1 MRNRLRE
8 ILTAASRQSRSEMGI
23 SMKNRMIIKVM
34 LVVGIM
40 MGFTS
45 GCTQKTT
52 QPQPVNITE
61 KAEQNSTQQQ
71 EEILYD
77 ENGNQ
82 YHYIKTEGYEVKE
95 ICNDRQFQEEKALYD
110 GKSIQ
115 TDVYSIANSFGENKY
130 QVTYLSMQKLFMEE
144 ENVKQIAYTVE
155 NTAGSLYAK
164 GEDEKL
170 PTSYREIIYD
180 DNAAVK
186 LLPESTET
194 LYLRLYSEAKNQS
207 ASEEQQSLIEDLEK
221 VILRADITYEDGT
234 TVTKYAKIKSSSAYS
249 VGYLIFY
256 EIQPV

>member
-1 MRNRLRE
+1 
-8 ILTAASRQSRSEMGI
+8 
-23 SMKNRMIIKVM
+23 MKNKKIVELM
-34 LVVGIM
+34 LILGVTAGLA
-40 MGFTS
+40 G
-45 GCTQKTT
+45 GCTQKTKE
-52 QPQPVNITE
+52 QSYVNIT
-61 KAEQNSTQQQ
+61 KTAAGNSTEQSQ
-71 EEILYD
+71 EYLYD

-194 LYLRLYSEAKNQS
+194 LYLRLYSEAKSQS
-207 ASEEQQSLIEDLEK
+207 ALEEQQLLIEALEK
-221 VILRADITYEDGT
+221 VIISVDITYEDGT

-256 EIQPV
+256 EI

>member
-1 MRNRLRE
+1 
-8 ILTAASRQSRSEMGI
+8 
-23 SMKNRMIIKVM
+23 M

-194 LYLRLYSEAKNQS
+194 LYLRLYSEAKSQS
-207 ASEEQQSLIEDLEK
+207 ALEEQQLLIEALEK
-221 VILRADITYEDGT
+221 VIISVDITYEDGT
-234 TVTKYAKIKSSSAYS
+234 THLSTNTEKSLKELPSF
-249 VGYLIFY
+249 GFLPGHN
-256 EIQPV
+256 ET

>member
-1 MRNRLRE
+1 
-8 ILTAASRQSRSEMGI
+8 
-23 SMKNRMIIKVM
+23 M

-52 QPQPVNITE
+52 QSQPVNITE
-61 KAEQNSTQQQ
+61 TAEQNSTQQQ

-95 ICNDRQFQEEKALYD
+95 ICNDRQFQDEKALYD
-110 GKSIQ
+110 GKSMQ
-115 TDVYSIANSFGENKY
+115 TTVYSIANSFGEKKY
-130 QVTYLSMQKLFMEE
+130 QVTYLDIQKLFMED
-144 ENVKQIAYTVE
+144 ENVK
-155 NTAGSLYAK
+155 
-164 GEDEKL
+164 
-170 PTSYREIIYD
+170 EIS
-180 DNAAVK
+180 
-186 LLPESTET
+186 STET

-256 EIQPV
+256 EIQLV

>member
-1 MRNRLRE
+1 
-8 ILTAASRQSRSEMGI
+8 
-23 SMKNRMIIKVM
+23 MKNKKIVELM
-34 LVVGIM
+34 LILGVTAGLA
-40 MGFTS
+40 G
-45 GCTQKTT
+45 GCTQKTKE
-52 QPQPVNITE
+52 QSYVNIT
-61 KAEQNSTQQQ
+61 KTAAENSIEQSQ
-71 EEILYD
+71 EYLYD

-194 LYLRLYSEAKNQS
+194 LYLRLYSEAKSQS
-207 ASEEQQSLIEDLEK
+207 TLEEQQLLIEALEK
-221 VILRADITYEDGT
+221 VIISVDITYEDGT

-256 EIQPV
+256 EI

>member
-1 MRNRLRE
+1 
-8 ILTAASRQSRSEMGI
+8 
-23 SMKNRMIIKVM
+23 MKNKKIVELM
-34 LVVGIM
+34 LILGVTAGLA
-40 MGFTS
+40 G
-45 GCTQKTT
+45 GCTQKTKE
-52 QPQPVNITE
+52 QSYVNITE
-61 KAEQNSTQQQ
+61 TAAENRIEPSQ
-71 EEILYD
+71 EYLYD

-95 ICNDRQFQEEKALYD
+95 ICNNRQFQDEKVLYD
-110 GKSIQ
+110 GKSMQ

-130 QVTYLSMQKLFMEE
+130 QVTYLDIQKLFMEE

-155 NTAGSLYAK
+155 NTPGSLYAK

-194 LYLRLYSEAKNQS
+194 LYLRLYSEAKSQS
-207 ASEEQQSLIEDLEK
+207 ALEEQQLLIEALEK
-221 VILRADITYEDGT
+221 VIISADITYEDGT

-256 EIQPV
+256 EI

>member
-1 MRNRLRE
+1 ML
-8 ILTAASRQSRSEMGI
+8 ILGVTAGLAGGCAQQTKEQSD
-23 SMKNRMIIKVM
+23 
-34 LVVGIM
+34 
-40 MGFTS
+40 
-45 GCTQKTT
+45 
-52 QPQPVNITE
+52 VNITE
-61 KAEQNSTQQQ
+61 MAAENRIEQSQ
-71 EEILYD
+71 EYLYD

-95 ICNDRQFQEEKALYD
+95 ICNDRQFQDEKALYD

-115 TDVYSIANSFGENKY
+115 TDVYSIANSFGEKKY
-130 QVTYLSMQKLFMEE
+130 QVTYLDIQKLFMEE
-144 ENVKQIAYTVE
+144 ENVKEIAYTVE

-186 LLPESTET
+186 LLPENMET
-194 LYLRLYSEAKNQS
+194 LYLRLYSEAKSQS
-207 ASEEQQSLIEDLEK
+207 ALEEQQLLIEDLEK
-221 VILRADITYEDGT
+221 VIISAEITYEDGT

-256 EIQPV
+256 EIQLV

>member
-1 MRNRLRE
+1 
-8 ILTAASRQSRSEMGI
+8 
-23 SMKNRMIIKVM
+23 MKNKKIVELM
-34 LVVGIM
+34 LILGVTAGLA
-40 MGFTS
+40 G
-45 GCTQKTT
+45 GCTQKTKE
-52 QPQPVNITE
+52 QSYVNITE
-61 KAEQNSTQQQ
+61 TAAENSTEQSQ
-71 EEILYD
+71 EYLYD

-95 ICNDRQFQEEKALYD
+95 ICNDRQFQDEKALYD
-110 GKSIQ
+110 GKSMQ
-115 TDVYSIANSFGENKY
+115 TTVYSIANSFGEKKY
-130 QVTYLSMQKLFMEE
+130 QVTYLDIQKLFMED
-144 ENVKQIAYTVE
+144 ENVKEISYTVE
-155 NTAGSLYAK
+155 NIPGALYAK

-180 DNAAVK
+180 DNA
-186 LLPESTET
+186 
-194 LYLRLYSEAKNQS
+194 AKNQS

>member
-1 MRNRLRE
+1 
-8 ILTAASRQSRSEMGI
+8 
-23 SMKNRMIIKVM
+23 M

-194 LYLRLYSEAKNQS
+194 LYLRLYSEAKSQS
-207 ASEEQQSLIEDLEK
+207 ALEEQQLLIEALEK
-221 VILRADITYEDGT
+221 VIIRRRYNGHKVCKDKVVKRVQCG
-234 TVTKYAKIKSSSAYS
+234 VS
-249 VGYLIFY
+249 YLL
-256 EIQPV
+256 

>member
-1 MRNRLRE
+1 
-8 ILTAASRQSRSEMGI
+8 
-23 SMKNRMIIKVM
+23 MKNKKIVELM
-34 LVVGIM
+34 LILGVTAGLA
-40 MGFTS
+40 G
-45 GCTQKTT
+45 GCTQKTKE
-52 QPQPVNITE
+52 QYDVNITE
-61 KAEQNSTQQQ
+61 TAAENRIEQSQ
-71 EEILYD
+71 EYLYD

-95 ICNDRQFQEEKALYD
+95 ICNNRQFQDEKALYD
-110 GKSIQ
+110 GKSMQ
-115 TDVYSIANSFGENKY
+115 TTVYSIANSFGEKKY
-130 QVTYLSMQKLFMEE
+130 QVTYLDIQKLFMEE
-144 ENVKQIAYTVE
+144 ENVKEISYTVE

-180 DNAAVK
+180 ENTAVK

-207 ASEEQQSLIEDLEK
+207 ASEEQQLLIEDLEK

-256 EIQPV
+256 EIQQV

>member
-1 MRNRLRE
+1 ML
-8 ILTAASRQSRSEMGI
+8 ILGVTAGLAG
-23 SMKNRMIIKVM
+23 
-34 LVVGIM
+34 
-40 MGFTS
+40 
-45 GCTQKTT
+45 GCTQKTKE
-52 QPQPVNITE
+52 QSYVNIT
-61 KAEQNSTQQQ
+61 KTAAENSTEQSQ
-71 EEILYD
+71 EYLYD

-194 LYLRLYSEAKNQS
+194 LYLRLYSEAKSQS
-207 ASEEQQSLIEDLEK
+207 ALEEQQLLIEALEK
-221 VILRADITYEDGT
+221 VIISVDITYEDGT

-256 EIQPV
+256 EIQLV

>member
-1 MRNRLRE
+1 
-8 ILTAASRQSRSEMGI
+8 
-23 SMKNRMIIKVM
+23 MKNKKIVELM
-34 LVVGIM
+34 LILGVTAGLA
-40 MGFTS
+40 G
-45 GCTQKTT
+45 GCTQKTKE
-52 QPQPVNITE
+52 QSYVNIT
-61 KAEQNSTQQQ
+61 KTAAENSTEQSQ
-71 EEILYD
+71 EYLYD

-82 YHYIKTEGYEVKE
+82 YHYIKTEGYDVKE

-194 LYLRLYSEAKNQS
+194 LYLRLYSEAKSQS
-207 ASEEQQSLIEDLEK
+207 ALEEQQLLIEALEK
-221 VILRADITYEDGT
+221 VIISVDITYEDGT

-256 EIQPV
+256 EI

>member
-61 KAEQNSTQQQ
+61 TAEQNSTQQQ

-77 ENGNQ
+77 DNGNQ
-82 YHYIKTEGYEVKE
+82 YHYIKTEGYKVKE

-155 NTAGSLYAK
+155 NTPGTLYAK
-164 GEDEKL
+164 GERNL
-170 PTSYREIIYD
+170 
-180 DNAAVK
+180 
-186 LLPESTET
+186 
-194 LYLRLYSEAKNQS
+194 
-207 ASEEQQSLIEDLEK
+207 
-221 VILRADITYEDGT
+221 
-234 TVTKYAKIKSSSAYS
+234 
-249 VGYLIFY
+249 
-256 EIQPV
+256 

>member
-1 MRNRLRE
+1 
-8 ILTAASRQSRSEMGI
+8 
-23 SMKNRMIIKVM
+23 MKNKKIVELM
-34 LVVGIM
+34 LILGVTAGLA
-40 MGFTS
+40 G
-45 GCTQKTT
+45 GCTQKTKE
-52 QPQPVNITE
+52 QSYVNIT
-61 KAEQNSTQQQ
+61 KTAAENSTEQSQ
-71 EEILYD
+71 EYLYD

-115 TDVYSIANSFGENKY
+115 TDVYSIANSLGENKY

-194 LYLRLYSEAKNQS
+194 LYLRLYSEAKSQS
-207 ASEEQQSLIEDLEK
+207 ALEEQQLLIEALEK
-221 VILRADITYEDGT
+221 VIISVDITYEDGT

-256 EIQPV
+256 EI

>member
-1 MRNRLRE
+1 
-8 ILTAASRQSRSEMGI
+8 
-23 SMKNRMIIKVM
+23 MKNKKIVELM
-34 LVVGIM
+34 LILGVTAGLA
-40 MGFTS
+40 G
-45 GCTQKTT
+45 GCTQKTKE
-52 QPQPVNITE
+52 QSYVNIT
-61 KAEQNSTQQQ
+61 KTAAENSIEQSQ
-71 EEILYD
+71 EYLYD

-194 LYLRLYSEAKNQS
+194 LYLRLYSEAKSQS
-207 ASEEQQSLIEDLEK
+207 ALEEQQLLIEALEK
-221 VILRADITYEDGT
+221 VIISVDITYEDGT

-256 EIQPV
+256 EI

>member
-1 MRNRLRE
+1 
-8 ILTAASRQSRSEMGI
+8 
-23 SMKNRMIIKVM
+23 M
-34 LVVGIM
+34 LAVGIM

-61 KAEQNSTQQQ
+61 TAEQNSTQQQ

-155 NTAGSLYAK
+155 NTPGSLYAK
-164 GEDEKL
+164 GEYEKL
-170 PTSYREIIYD
+170 PMSYREIIYD

-194 LYLRLYSEAKNQS
+194 LWCYRREKETKSTCPS
-207 ASEEQQSLIEDLEK
+207 AE
-221 VILRADITYEDGT
+221 
-234 TVTKYAKIKSSSAYS
+234 
-249 VGYLIFY
+249 
-256 EIQPV
+256 

>member
-1 MRNRLRE
+1 
-8 ILTAASRQSRSEMGI
+8 
-23 SMKNRMIIKVM
+23 MKNKKIVELM
-34 LVVGIM
+34 LILGVTAGLA
-40 MGFTS
+40 G
-45 GCTQKTT
+45 GCTQKTKE
-52 QPQPVNITE
+52 QSYVNIT
-61 KAEQNSTQQQ
+61 KTAAENSTEQSQ
-71 EEILYD
+71 EYLYD

-194 LYLRLYSEAKNQS
+194 LYLRLYSEVKSQS
-207 ASEEQQSLIEDLEK
+207 ALEEQQLLIEALEK
-221 VILRADITYEDGT
+221 VIISVDITYEDGT

-256 EIQPV
+256 EI

>member
-1 MRNRLRE
+1 ME
-8 ILTAASRQSRSEMGI
+8 KC
-23 SMKNRMIIKVM
+23 MKNKKIVELM
-34 LVVGIM
+34 LILGVTAGLA
-40 MGFTS
+40 G
-45 GCTQKTT
+45 GCAQQTKEQSD
-52 QPQPVNITE
+52 VNITE
-61 KAEQNSTQQQ
+61 MAAENRIEQSQ
-71 EEILYD
+71 EYLYD

-194 LYLRLYSEAKNQS
+194 LYLRLYSEAKSQS
-207 ASEEQQSLIEDLEK
+207 ALEEQQLLIEALEK
-221 VILRADITYEDGT
+221 VIISVDITYEDGT

-256 EIQPV
+256 EI

>member
-1 MRNRLRE
+1 
-8 ILTAASRQSRSEMGI
+8 
-23 SMKNRMIIKVM
+23 MKNKKIVELM
-34 LVVGIM
+34 LILGVTAGLA
-40 MGFTS
+40 G
-45 GCTQKTT
+45 GCTQKTKE
-52 QPQPVNITE
+52 QSYVNITE
-61 KAEQNSTQQQ
+61 TAAENSTEQSQ
-71 EEILYD
+71 D
-77 ENGNQ
+77 GNQ

-95 ICNDRQFQEEKALYD
+95 ICNDRQFQDEKALYD
-110 GKSIQ
+110 GKSMQ
-115 TDVYSIANSFGENKY
+115 TTVYSIANSFGEKKY
-130 QVTYLSMQKLFMEE
+130 QVTDLDIQKLFMED
-144 ENVKQIAYTVE
+144 ENVKEISYTVE
-155 NTAGSLYAK
+155 NIPGALYAK

>member
-1 MRNRLRE
+1 
-8 ILTAASRQSRSEMGI
+8 
-23 SMKNRMIIKVM
+23 MKNKKIVELM
-34 LVVGIM
+34 LILGVTAGLA
-40 MGFTS
+40 G
-45 GCTQKTT
+45 GCAQQTKEQSD
-52 QPQPVNITE
+52 VNITE
-61 KAEQNSTQQQ
+61 MAAENRIEQSQ
-71 EEILYD
+71 EYLYD

-95 ICNDRQFQEEKALYD
+95 ICNDRQFQDEKALYD

-115 TDVYSIANSFGENKY
+115 TDVYSIANSFGEKKY
-130 QVTYLSMQKLFMEE
+130 QVTYLDIQKLFMEE
-144 ENVKQIAYTVE
+144 ENVKEIAYTVE

-186 LLPESTET
+186 LLPENMET
-194 LYLRLYSEAKNQS
+194 LYLRLYSEAKSQS
-207 ASEEQQSLIEDLEK
+207 ALEEQQLLIEDLEK
-221 VILRADITYEDGT
+221 VIISAEITYEDGT

-256 EIQPV
+256 EIQLV

>member
-1 MRNRLRE
+1 
-8 ILTAASRQSRSEMGI
+8 
-23 SMKNRMIIKVM
+23 MKNKKIVELM
-34 LVVGIM
+34 LILGVTAGLA
-40 MGFTS
+40 G
-45 GCTQKTT
+45 GCTQKTKE
-52 QPQPVNITE
+52 QSYVNIT
-61 KAEQNSTQQQ
+61 KTAAENSTEQSQ
-71 EEILYD
+71 EYLYD

-186 LLPESTET
+186 LLPGSTET
-194 LYLRLYSEAKNQS
+194 LYLRLYSEAKSQS
-207 ASEEQQSLIEDLEK
+207 ALEEQQLLIEALEK
-221 VILRADITYEDGT
+221 VIISVDITYEDGT

-256 EIQPV
+256 EIQLV

>member
-61 KAEQNSTQQQ
+61 TAEQNSTQQQ

-130 QVTYLSMQKLFMEE
+130 QVKYLSMQKLFMED
-144 ENVKQIAYTVE
+144 VKQIAYTVE

-194 LYLRLYSEAKNQS
+194 LYLRLYSEAKSQS
-207 ASEEQQSLIEDLEK
+207 ALEEQQLLIEALEK
-221 VILRADITYEDGT
+221 VIISVDITYEDGT

-256 EIQPV
+256 EI

>member
-1 MRNRLRE
+1 
-8 ILTAASRQSRSEMGI
+8 
-23 SMKNRMIIKVM
+23 MKNKKIVELM
-34 LVVGIM
+34 LILGVTAGLA
-40 MGFTS
+40 G
-45 GCTQKTT
+45 GCAQQTKEQSD
-52 QPQPVNITE
+52 VNITE
-61 KAEQNSTQQQ
+61 MAAENRIEQSQ
-71 EEILYD
+71 EYLYD

-95 ICNDRQFQEEKALYD
+95 ICNDRQFQDEKALYD

-115 TDVYSIANSFGENKY
+115 TDVYSIANSFGEKKY
-130 QVTYLSMQKLFMEE
+130 QVTYLDIQKLFMEE
-144 ENVKQIAYTVE
+144 ENVKEIAYTVE

-186 LLPESTET
+186 LLPENMET
-194 LYLRLYSEAKNQS
+194 LYLRLYSEAKSQS
-207 ASEEQQSLIEDLEK
+207 TLEEQQLLIEDLEK
-221 VILRADITYEDGT
+221 VIISAEITYEDGT

-256 EIQPV
+256 EI

>member
-1 MRNRLRE
+1 
-8 ILTAASRQSRSEMGI
+8 
-23 SMKNRMIIKVM
+23 MKNKKIVELM
-34 LVVGIM
+34 LILGVTAGLA
-40 MGFTS
+40 G
-45 GCTQKTT
+45 GCAQQTKEQSD
-52 QPQPVNITE
+52 VNITE
-61 KAEQNSTQQQ
+61 MAAENRIEQSQ
-71 EEILYD
+71 EYLYD

-95 ICNDRQFQEEKALYD
+95 ICNDRQFQDEKALYD

-115 TDVYSIANSFGENKY
+115 TDVYSIANSFGEKKY
-130 QVTYLSMQKLFMEE
+130 QVTYLDIQKLFMEE
-144 ENVKQIAYTVE
+144 ENVKEIANTVE

-186 LLPESTET
+186 LLPENMET
-194 LYLRLYSEAKNQS
+194 LYLRLYSEAKSQS
-207 ASEEQQSLIEDLEK
+207 ALEEQQLLIEDLEK
-221 VILRADITYEDGT
+221 VIISAEITYEDGT

-256 EIQPV
+256 EI

>member
-1 MRNRLRE
+1 
-8 ILTAASRQSRSEMGI
+8 
-23 SMKNRMIIKVM
+23 MIIKVM
-34 LVVGIM
+34 LTVGIM

-61 KAEQNSTQQQ
+61 TAEQNSTQQQ

-144 ENVKQIAYTVE
+144 ENVKEISYTVE
-155 NTAGSLYAK
+155 NIPGALYAK

-180 DNAAVK
+180 ENTAVK

-194 LYLRLYSEAKNQS
+194 LYLRLYSETKSQS
-207 ASEEQQSLIEDLEK
+207 ALEEQQLLIEALEK
-221 VILRADITYEDGT
+221 VIISADITYEDGT

-256 EIQPV
+256 EI

>member
-1 MRNRLRE
+1 
-8 ILTAASRQSRSEMGI
+8 
-23 SMKNRMIIKVM
+23 MKNKKIVELM
-34 LVVGIM
+34 LILGVTAGLA
-40 MGFTS
+40 G
-45 GCTQKTT
+45 GCTQKTKE
-52 QPQPVNITE
+52 QSYVNIT
-61 KAEQNSTQQQ
+61 KTAAENSTEQSQ
-71 EEILYD
+71 EYLYD

-130 QVTYLSMQKLFMEE
+130 QVTYLSMQKLFMAE
-144 ENVKQIAYTVE
+144 ENVKEIAYTVE

-186 LLPESTET
+186 LLPENTET
-194 LYLRLYSEAKNQS
+194 LYLRLYSEAKSQS
-207 ASEEQQSLIEDLEK
+207 DLEEQQLLIEALEK
-221 VILRADITYEDGT
+221 VIISAEITYEDGT

-256 EIQPV
+256 EI

>member
-1 MRNRLRE
+1 
-8 ILTAASRQSRSEMGI
+8 
-23 SMKNRMIIKVM
+23 MKNKKIVELM
-34 LVVGIM
+34 LVLGVTAGLA
-40 MGFTS
+40 G
-45 GCTQKTT
+45 GCTQKTKE
-52 QPQPVNITE
+52 QSYVNIT
-61 KAEQNSTQQQ
+61 KTAAENSTEQSQ
-71 EEILYD
+71 EYLYD

-194 LYLRLYSEAKNQS
+194 LYLRLYSEAKSQS
-207 ASEEQQSLIEDLEK
+207 ALEEQQLLIEALEK
-221 VILRADITYEDGT
+221 VIISVDITYEDGT

-256 EIQPV
+256 EI

>member
-1 MRNRLRE
+1 
-8 ILTAASRQSRSEMGI
+8 
-23 SMKNRMIIKVM
+23 MKNKKIVELM
-34 LVVGIM
+34 LILGVTAGLA
-40 MGFTS
+40 G
-45 GCTQKTT
+45 GCAQQTKEQSD
-52 QPQPVNITE
+52 VNITE
-61 KAEQNSTQQQ
+61 MAAENRIEQSQ
-71 EEILYD
+71 EYLYD

-194 LYLRLYSEAKNQS
+194 LYLRLYSEAKSQS
-207 ASEEQQSLIEDLEK
+207 ALEEQQLLIEALEK
-221 VILRADITYEDGT
+221 VIISVDITYEDGT

-256 EIQPV
+256 EI

>member
-1 MRNRLRE
+1 
-8 ILTAASRQSRSEMGI
+8 
-23 SMKNRMIIKVM
+23 M

-45 GCTQKTT
+45 GSTQKTT

-194 LYLRLYSEAKNQS
+194 LYLRLYSEAKSQS
-207 ASEEQQSLIEDLEK
+207 ALEEQQLLIEALEK
-221 VILRADITYEDGT
+221 VIISVDITYEDGT

-256 EIQPV
+256 EI

>member
-1 MRNRLRE
+1 ML
-8 ILTAASRQSRSEMGI
+8 ILGVTAGLAG
-23 SMKNRMIIKVM
+23 
-34 LVVGIM
+34 
-40 MGFTS
+40 
-45 GCTQKTT
+45 GCTQKTKE
-52 QPQPVNITE
+52 QSYVNIIETA
-61 KAEQNSTQQQ
+61 AENCIEPSQ
-71 EEILYD
+71 EYLYD

-155 NTAGSLYAK
+155 NTPGSLYAK

-194 LYLRLYSEAKNQS
+194 LYLRLYLEAKSQS
-207 ASEEQQSLIEDLEK
+207 ALEEQQLLIEALEK
-221 VILRADITYEDGT
+221 VIISADITYEDGT

>member
-8 ILTAASRQSRSEMGI
+8 ILTAASRQSRSEMWI

-61 KAEQNSTQQQ
+61 TAEQNSTQQQ

-77 ENGNQ
+77 DNGNQ
-82 YHYIKTEGYEVKE
+82 YHYIKTEGYKVKE

-155 NTAGSLYAK
+155 NTPGSLYAK

-180 DNAAVK
+180 ENTAVK

-194 LYLRLYSEAKNQS
+194 LYLRLYSETKSQS
-207 ASEEQQSLIEDLEK
+207 ALEEQQLLIEALEK
-221 VILRADITYEDGT
+221 VIISADITYEDGT

-256 EIQPV
+256 EI

>member
-1 MRNRLRE
+1 
-8 ILTAASRQSRSEMGI
+8 
-23 SMKNRMIIKVM
+23 M

-194 LYLRLYSEAKNQS
+194 LYLRLYSEAKSQS
-207 ASEEQQSLIEDLEK
+207 ALEEHQLLIEALEK
-221 VILRADITYEDGT
+221 VIISVDITYEDGT

-256 EIQPV
+256 EI